1 MSSTID
7 RKVVEMRFDNSD
19 FEKNVSITLNSLKR
33 LQNSLNMTESCKSLK
48 SLESTVNGIDV
59 SGLNGAIST
68 IESRFSNLGI
78 IGMTVIQNLTN
89 TAINSAKK
97 VLSTVVSAIKQGGI
111 TRATNIENA
120 KFQLAGLGIAWKD
133 ISEDIDYGVKDTAY
147 SMDAAAKAASSLV
160 ASGVQLGDS
169 MKTSLRGISGVA
181 AMTNSSY
188 EEISSIFTTVAGQG
202 KLMTM
207 QLRQLE
213 MRGLN
218 AAAIL
223 GQQLGKTEAEIR
235 EMVTEGTMDFATFS
249 KAMDDAFGA
258 HAKDANK
265 TLNGTLSNVKSALAR
280 IGAEF
285 VQPIIE
291 NEGPLVQMLN
301 ALRVKINEVKDAIIP
316 FAKDTTTAINNLFIN
331 ITKKIEDADLT
342 NYFKIFNNVVD
353 ILKNTLSG
361 LYNILKIIGGTF
373 KEVFPESA
381 SNSILAFTDKLKSF
395 TSNIEISKDT
405 TEKMKNTFRGFFSLL
420 DIGKQL
426 LKNLEKPLSVV
437 LKIGGSLGRVFL
449 TVTSSLGAWITKI
462 DQAIEKVGFFKSIF
476 SSFDAD
482 TSGFDK
488 FINNVSDKIS
498 PLELLFLGLSKV
510 IQGVSFA
517 ISKISVVIGKAADVV
532 IKIFSNLFSGLKE
545 AMGGSNASE
554 AIKLVNSGFLAVV
567 LYKLKDLIGTLTASI
582 NNLKPFG
589 ETVRN
594 TINTLKG
601 SLFELQKNLKINSLK
616 KIATAVLDLAVAT
629 LILSSIDDKK
639 LATSLGGVT
648 GLLIEMMM
656 AMKAMDK
663 ISGKGAKEAYCIAN
677 IITSMAESI
686 LILSIA
692 VKVLASVPFGR
703 MMGALLGVTIL
714 LGELVGIA
722 FIFSKFESSFRKAAT
737 SMILMAVAINLLVKP
752 VTKLASL
759 DFLAMMQGLLG
770 VTILLDEMVG
780 VAFIFSK
787 FESSFRK
794 AATSMILMAVA
805 IKTLISP
812 VVTLASLD
820 FLAMMQGLLGVT
832 ILLDEMV
839 GVAFIFSK
847 FESSFR
853 KAATSMI
860 LMAVAIKTLISPVVT
875 LASLD
880 FLAMMQGLLGVT
892 ILIGVL
898 VGASALMSKVAPMM
912 IVGSAG
918 LLLMSVAM
926 LALIPTLKTLESMSG
941 GDLAKVIAGIGFLLL
956 TLAGG
961 LTAMIV
967 ALPGAAALMVAAK
980 ALLVLTGVLTVLA
993 AIPFLDLLKALGMM
1007 ATTFLTISVVGAICG
1022 VLSPL
1027 LIAFGIALMTVSVA
1041 CGIAAAAM
1049 TLLSVAG
1056 VAGIASLTSMIS
1068 ALVNL
1073 IPMVCEQI
1081 AIGLVS
1087 LVKTIAENSLIIA
1100 DSVMQL
1106 LLGLLTKLDEYLPQM
1121 IEKILSMLLK
1131 ILEGIRDYIGPI
1143 TETAIQII
1151 INFLAAVSK
1160 KLPDVID
1167 SAFKLV
1173 ISFIN
1178 GLADAIRN
1186 NAEDIRKAAINL
1198 ITAFFDAILTF
1209 IIGKDGV
1216 EKFKNIGKNIIDG
1229 LKNGIKKSL
1238 SKIKDIA
1245 KDIGSSLLNGVKSFL
1260 GIKSPSREFM
1270 KIGMY
1275 SDEGLAGGLKKYAG
1289 AVVDAAKNVASG
1301 AIHTIDNGLSGM
1313 SNLISDALEGD
1324 PTIRPVLDLSDVE
1337 SGARRING
1345 MFSARQ
1351 AVALAS
1357 SGTIGIQNGGSGYV
1371 INMTINGAQGQNVNQ
1386 LADLVS
1392 ERINNSIQRR
1402 NNVWR

>member
-1 MSSTID
+1 
-7 RKVVEMRFDNSD
+7 
-19 FEKNVSITLNSLKR
+19 
-33 LQNSLNMTESCKSLK
+33 
-48 SLESTVNGIDV
+48 
-59 SGLNGAIST
+59 
-68 IESRFSNLGI
+68 
-78 IGMTVIQNLTN
+78 
-89 TAINSAKK
+89 
-97 VLSTVVSAIKQGGI
+97 
-111 TRATNIENA
+111 
-120 KFQLAGLGIAWKD
+120 
-133 ISEDIDYGVKDTAY
+133 
-147 SMDAAAKAASSLV
+147 
-160 ASGVQLGDS
+160 
-169 MKTSLRGISGVA
+169 
-181 AMTNSSY
+181 
-188 EEISSIFTTVAGQG
+188 
-202 KLMTM
+202 
-207 QLRQLE
+207 
-213 MRGLN
+213 
-218 AAAIL
+218 
-223 GQQLGKTEAEIR
+223 
-235 EMVTEGTMDFATFS
+235 
-249 KAMDDAFGA
+249 
-258 HAKDANK
+258 
-265 TLNGTLSNVKSALAR
+265 
-280 IGAEF
+280 
-285 VQPIIE
+285 
-291 NEGPLVQMLN
+291 
-301 ALRVKINEVKDAIIP
+301 
-316 FAKDTTTAINNLFIN
+316 
-331 ITKKIEDADLT
+331 
-342 NYFKIFNNVVD
+342 
-353 ILKNTLSG
+353 
-361 LYNILKIIGGTF
+361 
-373 KEVFPESA
+373 
-381 SNSILAFTDKLKSF
+381 
-395 TSNIEISKDT
+395 
-405 TEKMKNTFRGFFSLL
+405 
-420 DIGKQL
+420 
-426 LKNLEKPLSVV
+426 
-437 LKIGGSLGRVFL
+437 
-449 TVTSSLGAWITKI
+449 
-462 DQAIEKVGFFKSIF
+462 
-476 SSFDAD
+476 
-482 TSGFDK
+482 
-488 FINNVSDKIS
+488 
-498 PLELLFLGLSKV
+498 
-510 IQGVSFA
+510 
-517 ISKISVVIGKAADVV
+517 
-532 IKIFSNLFSGLKE
+532 
-545 AMGGSNASE
+545 
-554 AIKLVNSGFLAVV
+554 
-567 LYKLKDLIGTLTASI
+567 
-582 NNLKPFG
+582 
-589 ETVRN
+589 
-594 TINTLKG
+594 
-601 SLFELQKNLKINSLK
+601 
-616 KIATAVLDLAVAT
+616 
-629 LILSSIDDKK
+629 
-639 LATSLGGVT
+639 
-648 GLLIEMMM
+648 
-656 AMKAMDK
+656 
-663 ISGKGAKEAYCIAN
+663 
-677 IITSMAESI
+677 
-686 LILSIA
+686 
-692 VKVLASVPFGR
+692 
-703 MMGALLGVTIL
+703 
-714 LGELVGIA
+714 
-722 FIFSKFESSFRKAAT
+722 
-737 SMILMAVAINLLVKP
+737 
-752 VTKLASL
+752 
-759 DFLAMMQGLLG
+759 
-770 VTILLDEMVG
+770 
-780 VAFIFSK
+780 
-787 FESSFRK
+787 
-794 AATSMILMAVA
+794 
-805 IKTLISP
+805 
-812 VVTLASLD
+812 
-820 FLAMMQGLLGVT
+820 
-832 ILLDEMV
+832 
-839 GVAFIFSK
+839 
-847 FESSFR
+847 
-853 KAATSMI
+853 
-860 LMAVAIKTLISPVVT
+860 
-875 LASLD
+875 
-880 FLAMMQGLLGVT
+880 MMQGLLGVT

-1027 LIAFGIALMTVSVA
+1027 LLAFGIALMTVSVA

-1068 ALVNL
+1068 ALINL

-1198 ITAFFDAILTF
+1198 ITAFFDAILTL
-1209 IIGKDGV
+1209 IIGKDGA

-1229 LKNGIKKSL
+1229 LRNGIKKSL

-1301 AIHTIDNGLSGM
+1301 AINTIDNGLSGM

-1371 INMTINGAQGQNVNQ
+1371 INMTINGAPGQNINQ

-1402 NNVWR
+1402 NNIWR